1 MGAMNE
7 LDIIL
12 TEASEKG
19 EKASKRLN
27 AAIDAI
33 EGNLGGRS
41 IKCQELRAAA
51 ADAYDAAVDLP
62 IEIRE
67 FFDADDSQP
76 TESEPQLVTLVK
88 EIHEK
93 LVNGTERLVFEVDPT
108 NSAAVLDMT
117 RPGTLRSGDILIE
130 KGSGV
135 KLLNGT
141 LTNYSPGAVVEHPP
155 TGYGVRIYYADGT
168 MEEIHDVDG
177 VQLANLNDGTFP
189 FGFMNIEED
198 DQDGPGGHRAGYWD
212 EDGRFEPFSDREQP
226 RPGW

>member
-1 MGAMNE
+1 MGAMSE

-12 TEASEKG
+12 TQASEKAEAG
-19 EKASKRLN
+19 SR
-27 AAIDAI
+27 
-33 EGNLGGRS
+33 R
-41 IKCQELRAAA
+41 LRAAYNA
-51 ADAYDAAVDLP
+51 VANFRECFTDPHDFDEAIAELSGAHADAYDAAVDLP
-62 IEIRE
+62 IELRQ
-67 FFDADDSQP
+67 FFDEPDPVP
-76 TESEPQLVTLVK
+76 TETEPQLVTLVK

-93 LVNGTERLVFEVDPT
+93 LVNGTV
-108 NSAAVLDMT
+108 
-117 RPGTLRSGDILIE
+117 
-130 KGSGV
+130 
-135 KLLNGT
+135 
-141 LTNYSPGAVVEHPP
+141 TNYSPGAVVEHPP